1 MVNFDQRKIKYVEWS
16 NIYMCEQ
23 FGFTKMEIFNVIIGY
38 YPDYNSM

>member
-23 FGFTKMEIFNVIIGY
+23 RLDLLKWKF
-38 YPDYNSM
+38 